1 MLTHLT
7 ETELYINALHDTPW
21 QSVSASHCQFWQI
34 LLSSIDLPEL
44 QHMISTI
51 TISLI
56 ELVDYLSITST
67 WARMITNLSTISNG
81 VWEICLKEKVL
92 LAD

>member
-1 MLTHLT
+1 MLAHLT
-7 ETELYINALHDTPW
+7 ETKLYINALHDTQW
-21 QSVSASHCQFWQI
+21 QSVSDSHCQFWQI

-67 WARMITNLSTISNG
+67 WARMIINLSTISNE